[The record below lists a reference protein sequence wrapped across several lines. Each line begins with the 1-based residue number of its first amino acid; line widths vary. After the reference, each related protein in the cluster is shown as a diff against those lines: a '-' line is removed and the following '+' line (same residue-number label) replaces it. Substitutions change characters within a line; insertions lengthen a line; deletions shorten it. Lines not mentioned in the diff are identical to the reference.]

1 MKLLLRHGAEVN
13 ARTEGGATALHRA
26 AYQGHVGVVQT
37 LLQAGADPAIQECCW
52 EPLGTNYIEM
62 DLVLQDDQGKTSA
75 HKALE
80 KKAEKGKEIL
90 ELILLKHPKCGE
102 ILDHKGKSPTD
113 S

>member
-1 MKLLLRHGAEVN
+1 MLGLREEPLPY
-13 ARTEGGATALHRA
+13 TELPTRA
-26 AYQGHVGVVQT
+26 MSGSSRHCFRRGPT
-37 LLQAGADPAIQECCW
+37 LLYRKVAGILSAPTI
-52 EPLGTNYIEM
+52 IEM

>member
-1 MKLLLRHGAEVN
+1 MLGLREAPLPC
-13 ARTEGGATALHRA
+13 TELPTRA
-26 AYQGHVGVVQT
+26 MPGSSRHCSRRGPT
-37 LLQAGADPAIQECCW
+37 LLYRNVAGI
-52 EPLGTNYIEM
+52 LSVLTIIEM

-90 ELILLKHPKCGE
+90 ELILQKHPKCGE
-102 ILDHKGKSPTD
+102 ILDHKGKSPKD

>member
-1 MKLLLRHGAEVN
+1 MLGLREAPLPC
-13 ARTEGGATALHRA
+13 TEPPTRA
-26 AYQGHVGVVQT
+26 MPGWSRHCSRLGPT
-37 LLQAGADPAIQECCW
+37 LLYRNVAGILAI
-52 EPLGTNYIEM
+52 IEM

-102 ILDHKGKSPTD
+102 ILDHKGKSPKD